1 MNNFR
6 GISYYLKAN
15 REPGEIST
23 LYLIQVGNILGA
35 MVWFPLYLT
44 LPLHTITQFLC
55 VRLQFKEL
63 GLKSLTSE

>member
-44 LPLHTITQFLC
+44 LPPHTISSRSSCARACNSKNLD
-55 VRLQFKEL
+55 
-63 GLKSLTSE
+63 